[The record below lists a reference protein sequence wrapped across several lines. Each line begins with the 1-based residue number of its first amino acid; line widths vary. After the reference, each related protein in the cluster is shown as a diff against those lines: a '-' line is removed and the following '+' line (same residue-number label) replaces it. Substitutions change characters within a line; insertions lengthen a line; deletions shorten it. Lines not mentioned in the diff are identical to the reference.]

1 MSGMRAGLRH
11 GALACAAL
19 FAICACSNKEMAA
32 GAPAKNLAPP
42 AQSPQGAFLAYEHD
56 VAIELAAADI
66 PVRMQAVQASCQ
78 SGKFGDCAVL
88 DVRQSAGDSPS
99 ASLTVRIAP
108 QGVEPI
114 IGQAAQSAQIGS
126 RRTHAEDL
134 AQVVADNDLQQSRLQ
149 KEHARLLE
157 FQQRKDLDVADL
169 LAISKQLSEIEAG
182 LETAQREGAQH
193 RRRIDTQ
200 RVTLDFHPPGGQR
213 GRSEIAQAFADFGG
227 ILSVSIAWMIR
238 AFAGLLPLL
247 AVLAI
252 VVFFWRRRR
261 KRRTGS

>member
-1 MSGMRAGLRH
+1 V
-11 GALACAAL
+11 ACVAL

-32 GAPAKNLAPP
+32 GAPAPDLASPM
-42 AQSPQGAFLAYEHD
+42 QSPQGAFLAYEHD
-56 VAIELAAADI
+56 VAIELEAADI
-66 PVRMQAVQASCQ
+66 PARVQALQASCQ

-88 DVRQSAGDSPS
+88 NVRQSAGDTPS
-99 ASLTVRIAP
+99 ASLIVRIAP

-114 IGQAAQSAQIGS
+114 IRQAAQDAEIGS
-126 RRTHAEDL
+126 RSTHAEDL
-134 AQVVADNDLQQSRLQ
+134 AQVVADNALQQLRLQ

-157 FQQRKDLDVADL
+157 FQQRRDLAVADL
-169 LAISKQLSEIEAG
+169 LAIAKQLSEIEAG
-182 LETAQREGAQH
+182 LETAQREAAQH

-213 GRSEIAQAFADFGG
+213 GRSEIARAFTDFGS

-247 AVLAI
+247 AVLSLAAFI
-252 VVFFWRRRR
+252 WRRRR
-261 KRRTGS
+261 RRIGS

>member
-1 MSGMRAGLRH
+1 MTGIHGRLRQ
-11 GALACAAL
+11 GAWACIVL

-32 GAPAKNLAPP
+32 GAPVKDLAPP
-42 AQSPQGAFLAYEHD
+42 TQGAFLAYEHE

-66 PVRMQAVQASCQ
+66 PARMQAVQASCQ

-88 DVRQSAGDSPS
+88 DVRQSAGDSPG

-114 IGQAAQSAQIGS
+114 IRQAAQGAEIGS
-126 RRTHAEDL
+126 RSTHAEDL
-134 AQVVADNDLQQSRLQ
+134 AQVVADNDLQQLRLQ

-157 FQQRKDLDVADL
+157 FQQRRDLAVADL

-182 LETAQREGAQH
+182 LETAQRQGAQH

-213 GRSEIAQAFADFGG
+213 GRSEIARAFSDFGG
-227 ILSVSIAWMIR
+227 ILSVSVAWMIR

-261 KRRTGS
+261 KRRVGS

>member
-1 MSGMRAGLRH
+1 
-11 GALACAAL
+11 
-19 FAICACSNKEMAA
+19 MAA
-32 GAPAKNLAPP
+32 GAPATSPAPP
-42 AQSPQGAFLAYEHD
+42 QSPRGAFLAYQHD

-66 PVRMQAVQASCQ
+66 PARLQAVQASCQ

-88 DVRQSAGDSPS
+88 DVRQSAGDAPS

-114 IGQAAQSAQIGS
+114 IAQAAHGAEIGS
-126 RRTHAEDL
+126 RSTHAEDL
-134 AQVVADNDLQQSRLQ
+134 AQAVADNDLQQLRLQ
-149 KEHARLLE
+149 KEHAKLLE
-157 FQQRKDLDVADL
+157 FQQRKDLAVADL

-182 LETAQREGAQH
+182 LQTAQREGAQH

-200 RVTLDFHPPGGQR
+200 RVTLDFQPPGGQR
-213 GRSEIAQAFADFGG
+213 GRSEIVQSFLDFGS

-247 AVLAI
+247 VVLSM
-252 VVFFWRRRR
+252 VVFLWRRRR
-261 KRRTGS
+261 RHKIGS

>member
-1 MSGMRAGLRH
+1 MSGVRGGFRH
-11 GALACAAL
+11 GALACVAL

-32 GAPAKNLAPP
+32 GAPTKNVAPP
-42 AQSPQGAFLAYEHD
+42 TQSPQDAFLAYEHD

-66 PVRMQAVQASCQ
+66 QARMQAVQASCQ

-99 ASLTVRIAP
+99 GSLTVRIAP

-114 IGQAAQSAQIGS
+114 IGQAAQGAAIGS
-126 RRTHAEDL
+126 RSTHAEDL
-134 AQVVADNDLQQSRLQ
+134 AQVVADNDLQQLRLQ
-149 KEHARLLE
+149 KEHAKLLE
-157 FQQRKDLDVADL
+157 FQQRKDLAVADL

-200 RVTLDFHPPGGQR
+200 RVTLDFQPPGGQR
-213 GRSEIAQAFADFGG
+213 GRSEIVQAFFDFGS

-247 AVLAI
+247 AVLSL
-252 VVFFWRRRR
+252 VVFVCRRRR
-261 KRRTGS
+261 KRRIES

>member
-1 MSGMRAGLRH
+1 VTGIHGSLRQS
-11 GALACAAL
+11 AWTCIVL

-42 AQSPQGAFLAYEHD
+42 TQGAFLAYEHD
-56 VAIELAAADI
+56 IAIELAAADI
-66 PVRMQAVQASCQ
+66 PARMQAVQDSCQ

-114 IGQAAQSAQIGS
+114 IRQAAQGAEIGS
-126 RRTHAEDL
+126 RNTHAEDL
-134 AQVVADNDLQQSRLQ
+134 AQVVADNDLQQLRLQ

-157 FQQRKDLDVADL
+157 FQQRSDLAVADL

-213 GRSEIAQAFADFGG
+213 GRSEIAQAFADFGS

-247 AVLAI
+247 AVLSLVI
-252 VVFFWRRRR
+252 FVWRRRR
-261 KRRTGS
+261 KHRIGS

>member
-1 MSGMRAGLRH
+1 MTGIHGRLRQ
-11 GALACAAL
+11 GAWACIVL

-32 GAPAKNLAPP
+32 GAPVKDLAPP
-42 AQSPQGAFLAYEHD
+42 TQGAFLAYEHE

-66 PVRMQAVQASCQ
+66 PARMQAVQASCQ

-88 DVRQSAGDSPS
+88 DVRQSAGDSPG

-114 IGQAAQSAQIGS
+114 IAQAAQGAEIGS
-126 RRTHAEDL
+126 RSTHAEDL
-134 AQVVADNDLQQSRLQ
+134 AQVVADNDLQQLRLQ

-157 FQQRKDLDVADL
+157 FQQRKDLAVADL

-182 LETAQREGAQH
+182 LETAQRQGAQH

-200 RVTLDFHPPGGQR
+200 RVTLDVHPPGGQR
-213 GRSEIAQAFADFGG
+213 GRSEIARAFSDFGG
-227 ILSVSIAWMIR
+227 ILSVSVAWMIR

-261 KRRTGS
+261 KRRVGS